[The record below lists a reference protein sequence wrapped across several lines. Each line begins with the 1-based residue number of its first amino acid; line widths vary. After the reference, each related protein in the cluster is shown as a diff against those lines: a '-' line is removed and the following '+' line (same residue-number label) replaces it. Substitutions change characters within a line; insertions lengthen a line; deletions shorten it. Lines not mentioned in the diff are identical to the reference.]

1 MNKLYILE
9 QKIAT
14 LEIILES
21 LVEELIE
28 SEVVDRDGLD
38 ARIVERIKEFGNR
51 FEEEQKQ
58 IQLLNFPYWGEKGE
72 PFGIIN
78 FFSYISRNIL

>member
-9 QKIAT
+9 QKITT
-14 LEIILES
+14 LEIIIES

-28 SEVVDRDGLD
+28 NEIVDRDGLD
-38 ARIVERIKEFGNR
+38 ARIVERLKELGNQIKE
-51 FEEEQKQ
+51 EQNQ

-72 PFGIIN
+72 A
-78 FFSYISRNIL
+78 

>member
-21 LVEELIE
+21 IVEELIE
-28 SEVVDRDGLD
+28 TELVNREALD
-38 ARIVERIKEFGNR
+38 SRIIERIKELSNKVK
-51 FEEEQKQ
+51 EEEKQ
-58 IQLLNFPYWGEKGE
+58 IELLNFPYWGEKGE
-72 PFGIIN
+72 A
-78 FFSYISRNIL
+78 

>member
-9 QKIAT
+9 QKITT
-14 LEIILES
+14 LEIIVES

-28 SEVVDRDGLD
+28 NEIVDRDGLD
-38 ARIVERIKEFGNR
+38 ARIVERLKELGNQIKE
-51 FEEEQKQ
+51 EQNQ

-72 PFGIIN
+72 A
-78 FFSYISRNIL
+78 

>member
-21 LVEELIE
+21 IVEELIDTE
-28 SEVVDRDGLD
+28 LVNREALD
-38 ARIVERIKEFGNR
+38 ARIIERIKELANEVKD
-51 FEEEQKQ
+51 EEKQ
-58 IQLLNFPYWGEKGE
+58 IELLNFPYWGEKGE
-72 PFGIIN
+72 A
-78 FFSYISRNIL
+78 

>member
-9 QKIAT
+9 QKITT
-14 LEIILES
+14 LEIIIES

-28 SEVVDRDGLD
+28 NEIVDRDGLD
-38 ARIVERIKEFGNR
+38 ARIVERLKELGNQMK
-51 FEEEQKQ
+51 EEQNQ

-72 PFGIIN
+72 A
-78 FFSYISRNIL
+78 

>member
-9 QKIAT
+9 QKITT
-14 LEIILES
+14 LEIIIES

-28 SEVVDRDGLD
+28 NQIVDRDGLD
-38 ARIVERIKEFGNR
+38 ARIVERLKELGNKIKE
-51 FEEEQKQ
+51 EQNQ

-72 PFGIIN
+72 A
-78 FFSYISRNIL
+78 

>member
-28 SEVVDRDGLD
+28 SEVIDRDGLD

-72 PFGIIN
+72 A
-78 FFSYISRNIL
+78 

>member
-9 QKIAT
+9 QKITT
-14 LEIILES
+14 LEIIIES

-28 SEVVDRDGLD
+28 NEIVDRDGLD
-38 ARIVERIKEFGNR
+38 TRIVERLKELGNQIKE
-51 FEEEQKQ
+51 EQNQ

-72 PFGIIN
+72 A
-78 FFSYISRNIL
+78 